1 MLENLTC
8 YKCNNRFTA
17 DSADKECVCPKCGE
31 SISVS
36 RAIKYDKSI
45 SAVKSEENKVL
56 ADEYYQRVEALLT
69 EGDYYLEQGDFA
81 AAEARFSEG
90 LKITSTDSRLL
101 FGMVKV
107 KTRNFTDLKDT
118 AHFSYFKK
126 AIDFASFEEK
136 KIMRAEYSYYYGQ
149 RGLTDAELNAF
160 KKTDALNKKNKA
172 ESLLKDGIPSHYKM
186 KKSLKPKMILSMI
199 FGAVGIILIPFLF
212 IFNGY
217 QAATVSISA
226 ASLTLVFTAIGLILS
241 YLNCKTK
248 VNIFDAVLDLYDA
261 LDGFNLPADSQASVY
276 KAMIEIAVDELNKES
291 VNTVETAFKKL
302 ARDLKLAG
310 NANAEKFMASYK
322 VFTKAS
328 EEVDD

>member
-1 MLENLTC
+1 M
-8 YKCNNRFTA
+8 
-17 DSADKECVCPKCGE
+17 
-31 SISVS
+31 
-36 RAIKYDKSI
+36 
-45 SAVKSEENKVL
+45 KV
-56 ADEYYQRVEALLT
+56 
-69 EGDYYLEQGDFA
+69 
-81 AAEARFSEG
+81 
-90 LKITSTDSRLL
+90 
-101 FGMVKV
+101 
-107 KTRNFTDLKDT
+107 
-118 AHFSYFKK
+118 
-126 AIDFASFEEK
+126 FASFEEK

-226 ASLTLVFTAIGLILS
+226 ASLALVFTATGLILS

-276 KAMIEIAVDELNKES
+276 KAMIEIAVHELNKES

-302 ARDLKLAG
+302 ACELKLAG
-310 NANAEKFMASYK
+310 NVNAEKFMANYK
-322 VFTKAS
+322 VFTKAL